1 MKRKISILSLVFFVA
16 SLITPIS
23 AVNATEIINENSSI
37 NITESIDNSEEEITN
52 GNKEDIKE
60 DALNKEGISNEEIT
74 INKEETIQEEKV
86 NDIQEIKTSLEEDEE
101 TVQPN
106 SIIED
111 ENLFDSKYNKNYI
124 NNTPIPQLYRASE
137 DTSNEINEFLSPKEI
152 IDNYEVL
159 ETKTND
165 EYEIALA
172 YSDGSYY
179 FVGSANNYEE
189 AIQILENTP
198 LPMSEDSIIPVIIN
212 RNGQV
217 VYSTNAMA
225 YILNTSN
232 ATVNIHTTSALN
244 NAFTYVNQAYVSDI
258 PLIETTSNAAKI
270 QVSGYT
276 GWVRSNFDNETL
288 SDIRIVP
295 MNQVTNPSYY
305 ISEGGILYHYISKDL
320 TGNNG
325 YKIAIGASPSYLS
338 ENTRYFSY
346 DGNYFY
352 NGSNIENGLN
362 AVVNDLK
369 CGNNNNAVNKNNPF
383 YLYYQY
389 LPMRTKTVYTAAQL
403 DNYINAKTQSNSKL
417 RGIGQALKDAEEKYG
432 INALIILGVA
442 INESGWGTSTI
453 AQQKNNLFGIK
464 AYDSNT
470 SAADVFAT
478 PGDSVIEFA
487 KNYMSKGYTNPADWR
502 HFGGLLGNKSL
513 GTNVK
518 YASDPFWGEKAARY
532 AFDVD
537 LYLSGNNVKTLID
550 TNRYK
555 IGMYTS
561 SNEVKNSSGSTLYK
575 IDNNHG
581 WIGATFAFANND
593 IVYVNGQAKYQIYPE
608 RNTVVTDTTYDGSYD
623 WNSKGYIN
631 TSGIKII
638 SDGNNSTVIGT
649 PAVVYSTH
657 IQNVGWQSNK
667 SNGQMAGTEGESLR
681 LEGIKISLDNYPGA
695 SIKYST
701 HIQNVGWQDWKYN
714 GEASGTEGKS
724 LRLEGIKIEATG
736 LPEGLEVQYRV
747 HVQNVGWQEWKS
759 SGEIAGTE
767 GKSLRLEA
775 IEIRIAE
782 KTPKITYKTHVQNQ
796 GWQNFVSNGQM
807 SGTEGK
813 SLRLEGIVINATN
826 LPSGAYIRY
835 RTHIQDIGWQ
845 SWKTGGQVS
854 GTEGQSKR
862 LEAIQIELVGAPGY
876 HVEYRTHV
884 QNVGWQSWKR
894 DGAISGTE
902 GKSLRLEGIEIR
914 IVKD

>member
-1 MKRKISILSLVFFVA
+1 MKRRISILSLVFFIA

-23 AVNATEIINENSSI
+23 NTNATEITNENSSI
-37 NITESIDNSEEEITN
+37 TITEGIDN
-52 GNKEDIKE
+52 
-60 DALNKEGISNEEIT
+60 NEEKV
-74 INKEETIQEEKV
+74 INDYEGDRIEDTSNDEEKSSGEADVTEEETIQESSA
-86 NDIQEIKTSLEEDEE
+86 NDVQAVHNSNQEVEE
-101 TVQPN
+101 VQPN
-106 SIIED
+106 SISEE
-111 ENLFDSKYNKNYI
+111 ENLLNTKYDKIYVDNV
-124 NNTPIPQLYRASE
+124 PSPQLYESSNDSSE
-137 DTSNEINEFLSPKEI
+137 EINEFLSPKAI

-159 ETKTND
+159 ETKTD
-165 EYEIALA
+165 YAYEIALA
-172 YSDGSYY
+172 YGDGSYY
-179 FVGSANNYEE
+179 FVGSANSYEE
-189 AIQILENTP
+189 AMQILKNTS
-198 LPMSEDSIIPVIIN
+198 LPISEDSIIPVIIN

-232 ATVNIHTTSALN
+232 ATVNIYTTSTLSD
-244 NAFTYVNQAYVSDI
+244 AFTYVNQAYVSDI
-258 PLIETTSNAAKI
+258 PLIETTSNAAKV

-276 GWVRSNFDNETL
+276 GWVRSNLNNEGL
-288 SDIRIVP
+288 SDIKIVP
-295 MNQVTNPSYY
+295 MNQVKNPSYY
-305 ISEGGILYHYISKDL
+305 IVESGILYHFISSDL
-320 TGNNG
+320 TGGGG
-325 YKIAIGASPSYLS
+325 YKIAIGAAPSYLS

-352 NGSNIENGLN
+352 NGSNIESGLN

-389 LPMRTKTVYTAAQL
+389 LPMRTKTVYTATQL

-432 INALIILGVA
+432 VNALIILGVA

-470 SAADVFAT
+470 GAADVFAT

-487 KNYMSKGYTNPADWR
+487 KNYMSKGYTNPTDWR
-502 HFGGLLGNKSL
+502 HFGGLLGNK
-513 GTNVK
+513 GVGANVK

-532 AFDVD
+532 AFDAD
-537 LYLSGNNVKTLID
+537 LYLSGNKVSSLID

-561 SNEVKNSSGSTLYK
+561 SNEVKNSSGSTIYK
-575 IDNNHG
+575 VDNNYG

-593 IVYVNGQAKYQIYPE
+593 VVYVNGQAMYQIYPE
-608 RNTVVTDTTYDGSYD
+608 RNTSVSDTSYNGD
-623 WNSKGYIN
+623 YNWDSKGYIN
-631 TSGIKII
+631 TSGVKII
-638 SDGNNSTVIGT
+638 SDGSNSTATGI
-649 PAVVYSTH
+649 PSVVYSTH

-667 SNGQMAGTEGESLR
+667 NNGQTSGTEGKSLR
-681 LEGIKISLDNYPGA
+681 LEGIRINLENYPGA

-701 HIQNVGWQDWKYN
+701 HIQNVGWQEWKYN
-714 GEASGTEGKS
+714 GEMSGTEGKS

-767 GKSLRLEA
+767 GESLRLEA

-782 KTPKITYKTHVQNQ
+782 KTPKISYKTHVQYD
-796 GWQNFVSNGQM
+796 GWQDFVSNGEM
-807 SGTEGK
+807 SGTEGR
-813 SLRLEGIVINATN
+813 SLRLEGIVIDTKN
-826 LPSGAYIRY
+826 LPEGAYVKY
-835 RTHIQDIGWQ
+835 RTHIQDVGWQ

-876 HVEYRTHV
+876 HVEYRTHI
-884 QNVGWQSWKR
+884 QNQGWQSWKR

-914 IVKD
+914 IVQD

>member
-1 MKRKISILSLVFFVA
+1 MKRRISILSLVFFIA

-23 AVNATEIINENSSI
+23 NANATEITNENSSI
-37 NITESIDNSEEEITN
+37 TITEGIDN
-52 GNKEDIKE
+52 
-60 DALNKEGISNEEIT
+60 NEEKV
-74 INKEETIQEEKV
+74 INDYEGDRIEDTSNDEEKSSGEADVTEEETIQESSA
-86 NDIQEIKTSLEEDEE
+86 NDVQAVHNSNQEVEE
-101 TVQPN
+101 VQPN
-106 SIIED
+106 SISEE
-111 ENLFDSKYNKNYI
+111 ENLLNTKYDKIYVDNV
-124 NNTPIPQLYRASE
+124 PSPQLYESSNDSSE
-137 DTSNEINEFLSPKEI
+137 EINEFLSPKAI

-159 ETKTND
+159 ETKTD
-165 EYEIALA
+165 DAYEIALA
-172 YSDGSYY
+172 YDDGSYY
-179 FVGSANNYEE
+179 FVGSANSYEE
-189 AIQILENTP
+189 AIKILETTP
-198 LPMSEDSIIPVIIN
+198 LPMDEGSIIPVIIN

-232 ATVNIHTTSALN
+232 ATVNIYTTSALN

-258 PLIETTSNAAKI
+258 PLIETTSNAAKV

-276 GWVRSNFDNETL
+276 GWIRSNLDNESL

-295 MNQVTNPSYY
+295 MNQVKNPSYY
-305 ISEGGILYHYISKDL
+305 IVESGILYHFISSDL
-320 TGNNG
+320 TGGGG
-325 YKIAIGASPSYLS
+325 YKIAIGAAPSYLS

-352 NGSNIENGLN
+352 NGSNIESGLN

-389 LPMRTKTVYTAAQL
+389 LPMRTKTVYTATQL

-432 INALIILGVA
+432 VNALIILGVA

-470 SAADVFAT
+470 GAADVFAT

-487 KNYMSKGYTNPADWR
+487 KNYMSKGYTNPTDWR
-502 HFGGLLGNKSL
+502 HFGGLLGNK
-513 GTNVK
+513 GVGANVK

-532 AFDVD
+532 AFDAD
-537 LYLSGNNVKTLID
+537 LYLSGNKVSSLID

-561 SNEVKNSSGSTLYK
+561 SNEVKNSSGSTIYK
-575 IDNNHG
+575 VDNNHG

-593 IVYVNGQAKYQIYPE
+593 VVYVNGQAMYQIYPE
-608 RNTVVTDTTYDGSYD
+608 RNTSVSDTSYNGD
-623 WNSKGYIN
+623 YNWDSKGYIN
-631 TSGIKII
+631 TSGVKII
-638 SDGNNSTVIGT
+638 SDGSNSTATGI
-649 PAVVYSTH
+649 PSVVYSTH

-667 SNGQMAGTEGESLR
+667 NNGQTSGTEGKSLR
-681 LEGIKISLDNYPGA
+681 LEGIRINLENYPGA

-701 HIQNVGWQDWKYN
+701 HIQNVGWQEWKYN
-714 GEASGTEGKS
+714 GEMSGTEGKS

-782 KTPKITYKTHVQNQ
+782 KTPKISYKTHVQYD
-796 GWQNFVSNGQM
+796 GWQDFVSNGEM
-807 SGTEGK
+807 SGTEGR
-813 SLRLEGIVINATN
+813 SLRLEGIVIDTKN
-826 LPSGAYIRY
+826 LPEGAYVKY
-835 RTHIQDIGWQ
+835 RTHIQDVGWQ

-876 HVEYRTHV
+876 HVEYRTHI
-884 QNVGWQSWKR
+884 QNQGWQSWKR

-914 IVKD
+914 IVQD

>member
-1 MKRKISILSLVFFVA
+1 MKRRISILSLVFFIA

-23 AVNATEIINENSSI
+23 NANATEITNENSSI
-37 NITESIDNSEEEITN
+37 TITEGIDN
-52 GNKEDIKE
+52 
-60 DALNKEGISNEEIT
+60 NEEKV
-74 INKEETIQEEKV
+74 INDYEGDRIEDTSNDEEKSSGEADVTEEETIQESSA
-86 NDIQEIKTSLEEDEE
+86 NDVQAVHNSNQEVEE
-101 TVQPN
+101 VQPN
-106 SIIED
+106 SISEE
-111 ENLFDSKYNKNYI
+111 ENLLNTKYDKIYVDNV
-124 NNTPIPQLYRASE
+124 PSPQLYESSNDSSE
-137 DTSNEINEFLSPKEI
+137 EINEFLSPKAI

-159 ETKTND
+159 ETKTD
-165 EYEIALA
+165 DAYEIALA
-172 YSDGSYY
+172 YDDGSYY
-179 FVGSANNYEE
+179 FVGSANSYEE
-189 AIQILENTP
+189 AIKILETTP
-198 LPMSEDSIIPVIIN
+198 LPMDEGSIIPVIIN

-232 ATVNIHTTSALN
+232 ATVNIYTTSALN

-258 PLIETTSNAAKI
+258 PLIETTSNAAKV

-276 GWVRSNFDNETL
+276 GWIRSNLDNESL

-295 MNQVTNPSYY
+295 MNQVKNPSYY
-305 ISEGGILYHYISKDL
+305 IVESGILYHFISSDL
-320 TGNNG
+320 TGGGG
-325 YKIAIGASPSYLS
+325 YKIAIGAAPSYLS

-352 NGSNIENGLN
+352 NGSNIESGLN

-389 LPMRTKTVYTAAQL
+389 LPMRTKTVYTATQL

-432 INALIILGVA
+432 VNALIILGVA

-470 SAADVFAT
+470 GAADVFAT
-478 PGDSVIEFA
+478 PGDSVLEFA
-487 KNYMSKGYTNPADWR
+487 KNYMSKGYTNPTDWR
-502 HFGGLLGNKSL
+502 HFGGLLGNK
-513 GTNVK
+513 GVGANVK

-532 AFDVD
+532 AFDAD
-537 LYLSGNNVKTLID
+537 LYLSGNKVSSLID

-561 SNEVKNSSGSTLYK
+561 SNEVKNSSGSTIYK
-575 IDNNHG
+575 VDNNHG

-593 IVYVNGQAKYQIYPE
+593 VVYVNGQAMYQIYPE
-608 RNTVVTDTTYDGSYD
+608 RNTSVSDTSYNGD
-623 WNSKGYIN
+623 YNWDSKGYIN
-631 TSGIKII
+631 TSGVKII
-638 SDGNNSTVIGT
+638 SDGSNSTATGI
-649 PAVVYSTH
+649 PSVVYSTH

-667 SNGQMAGTEGESLR
+667 NNGQTSGTEGKSLR
-681 LEGIKISLDNYPGA
+681 LEGIRINLENYPGA

-701 HIQNVGWQDWKYN
+701 HIQNVGWQEWKYN
-714 GEASGTEGKS
+714 GEMSGTEGKS

-782 KTPKITYKTHVQNQ
+782 KTPKISYKTHVQYD
-796 GWQNFVSNGQM
+796 GWQDFVSNGEM
-807 SGTEGK
+807 SGTEGR
-813 SLRLEGIVINATN
+813 SLRLEGIVIDTKN
-826 LPSGAYIRY
+826 LPEGAYVNY
-835 RTHIQDIGWQ
+835 RTHIQDVGWQ

-876 HVEYRTHV
+876 HVEYRTHI
-884 QNVGWQSWKR
+884 QNQGWQSWKR

-914 IVKD
+914 IVQD

>member
-1 MKRKISILSLVFFVA
+1 MKRRISILSLVFFIA

-23 AVNATEIINENSSI
+23 NANATEITNENSSI
-37 NITESIDNSEEEITN
+37 TITEGIDN
-52 GNKEDIKE
+52 
-60 DALNKEGISNEEIT
+60 NEEKV
-74 INKEETIQEEKV
+74 INDYEGDIIEDTSNDEEKSSGEADVTEEETIQESSA
-86 NDIQEIKTSLEEDEE
+86 NDVQAVHNSNQEVEE
-101 TVQPN
+101 VQPN
-106 SIIED
+106 SISEE
-111 ENLFDSKYNKNYI
+111 ENLLNTKYDKIYVDNV
-124 NNTPIPQLYRASE
+124 PSPQLYESSNDSSE
-137 DTSNEINEFLSPKEI
+137 EINEFLSPKAI

-159 ETKTND
+159 ETKTD
-165 EYEIALA
+165 DAYEIALA
-172 YSDGSYY
+172 YDDGSYY
-179 FVGSANNYEE
+179 FVGSANSYEE
-189 AIQILENTP
+189 AIKILETTP
-198 LPMSEDSIIPVIIN
+198 LPMDEGSIIPVIIN

-232 ATVNIHTTSALN
+232 ATVNIYTTSALN

-258 PLIETTSNAAKI
+258 PLIETTSNAAKV

-276 GWVRSNFDNETL
+276 GWIRSNLDNESL

-295 MNQVTNPSYY
+295 MNQVKNPSYY
-305 ISEGGILYHYISKDL
+305 ISEGGILYHYISSDL
-320 TGNNG
+320 TGGGG
-325 YKIAIGASPSYLS
+325 YKIAIGAAPSYLS

-352 NGSNIENGLN
+352 NGSNIESGLN

-389 LPMRTKTVYTAAQL
+389 LPMRTKTVYTATQL

-432 INALIILGVA
+432 VNALIILGVA

-470 SAADVFAT
+470 GAADVFAT

-487 KNYMSKGYTNPADWR
+487 KNYMSKGYTNPTDWR
-502 HFGGLLGNKSL
+502 HFGGLLGNK
-513 GTNVK
+513 GVGANVK

-532 AFDVD
+532 AFDAD
-537 LYLSGNNVKTLID
+537 LYLSGNKVSSLID

-561 SNEVKNSSGSTLYK
+561 SNEVKNSSGSTIYK
-575 IDNNHG
+575 VDNNHG

-593 IVYVNGQAKYQIYPE
+593 VVYVNGQAMYQIYPE
-608 RNTVVTDTTYDGSYD
+608 RNTSVSDTSYNGD
-623 WNSKGYIN
+623 YNWDSKGYIN
-631 TSGIKII
+631 TSGVKII
-638 SDGNNSTVIGT
+638 SDGSNSTATGM
-649 PAVVYSTH
+649 PSVVYSTH

-667 SNGQMAGTEGESLR
+667 NNGQTSGTEGKSLR
-681 LEGIKISLDNYPGA
+681 LEGIRINLENYPGA

-701 HIQNVGWQDWKYN
+701 HIQNVGWQEWKYN
-714 GEASGTEGKS
+714 GEMSGTEGKS

-782 KTPKITYKTHVQNQ
+782 KTPKISYKTHVQYD
-796 GWQNFVSNGQM
+796 GWQDFVSNGEM
-807 SGTEGK
+807 SGTEGR
-813 SLRLEGIVINATN
+813 SLRLEGIVIDTKN
-826 LPSGAYIRY
+826 LPEGAYVKY
-835 RTHIQDIGWQ
+835 RTHIQDVGWQ

-876 HVEYRTHV
+876 HVEYRTHI
-884 QNVGWQSWKR
+884 QNQGWQSWKR

-914 IVKD
+914 IVQD

>member
-1 MKRKISILSLVFFVA
+1 MKRRISILSLVFFIA

-23 AVNATEIINENSSI
+23 NANATEITNENSSI
-37 NITESIDNSEEEITN
+37 TITEGIDN
-52 GNKEDIKE
+52 
-60 DALNKEGISNEEIT
+60 NEEKV
-74 INKEETIQEEKV
+74 INDYEGDRIEDTSNDEEKSSGEADVTEEETIQESSA
-86 NDIQEIKTSLEEDEE
+86 NDVQAVHNSNQEVEE
-101 TVQPN
+101 VQPN
-106 SIIED
+106 SISEE
-111 ENLFDSKYNKNYI
+111 ENLLNTKYDKIYVDNV
-124 NNTPIPQLYRASE
+124 PSPQLYESSNDSSE
-137 DTSNEINEFLSPKEI
+137 EINEFLSPKAI

-159 ETKTND
+159 ETKTD
-165 EYEIALA
+165 DAYEIALA
-172 YSDGSYY
+172 YDDGSYY
-179 FVGSANNYEE
+179 FVGSANSYEE
-189 AIQILENTP
+189 AIKILETTP
-198 LPMSEDSIIPVIIN
+198 LPMDEGSIIPVIIN

-232 ATVNIHTTSALN
+232 ATVNIYTTSALN

-258 PLIETTSNAAKI
+258 PLIETTSNAAKV

-276 GWVRSNFDNETL
+276 GWIRSNLDNESV

-295 MNQVTNPSYY
+295 MNQVKNPSYY
-305 ISEGGILYHYISKDL
+305 ISEGGILYHYISSDL
-320 TGNNG
+320 TGGGG
-325 YKIAIGASPSYLS
+325 YKIAIGAAPSYLS

-352 NGSNIENGLN
+352 NGSNIESGLN

-389 LPMRTKTVYTAAQL
+389 LPMRTKTVYTATQL

-432 INALIILGVA
+432 VNALIILGVA

-470 SAADVFAT
+470 GAADVFAT

-487 KNYMSKGYTNPADWR
+487 KNYMSKGYTNPTDWR
-502 HFGGLLGNKSL
+502 HFGGLLGNK
-513 GTNVK
+513 GVGANVK

-532 AFDVD
+532 AFDAD
-537 LYLSGNNVKTLID
+537 LYLSGNKVSSLID

-561 SNEVKNSSGSTLYK
+561 SNEVKNSSGSTIYK
-575 IDNNHG
+575 VDNNHG

-593 IVYVNGQAKYQIYPE
+593 VVYVNGQAMYQIYPE
-608 RNTVVTDTTYDGSYD
+608 RNTSVSDTSYNGD
-623 WNSKGYIN
+623 YNWDSKGYIN
-631 TSGIKII
+631 TSGVKII
-638 SDGNNSTVIGT
+638 SDGSNSTATGM
-649 PAVVYSTH
+649 PSVVYSTH

-667 SNGQMAGTEGESLR
+667 NNGQTSGTEGKSLR
-681 LEGIKISLDNYPGA
+681 LEGIRINLENYPGA

-701 HIQNVGWQDWKYN
+701 HIQNVGWQEWKYN
-714 GEASGTEGKS
+714 GEMSGTEGKS

-782 KTPKITYKTHVQNQ
+782 KTPKISYKTHVQYD
-796 GWQNFVSNGQM
+796 GWQDFVSNGEM
-807 SGTEGK
+807 SGTEGR
-813 SLRLEGIVINATN
+813 SLRLEGIVIDTKN
-826 LPSGAYIRY
+826 LPEGAYVKY
-835 RTHIQDIGWQ
+835 RTHIQDVGWQ

-876 HVEYRTHV
+876 HVEYRTHI
-884 QNVGWQSWKR
+884 QNQGWQSWKR

-914 IVKD
+914 IVQD

>member
-1 MKRKISILSLVFFVA
+1 MKRRISILSLVFFIA

-23 AVNATEIINENSSI
+23 NANATEITNENSSI
-37 NITESIDNSEEEITN
+37 TITEGIDN
-52 GNKEDIKE
+52 
-60 DALNKEGISNEEIT
+60 NEEKV
-74 INKEETIQEEKV
+74 INDYEGDRIEDTSNDEEKSSGEADVTEEETIQESSA
-86 NDIQEIKTSLEEDEE
+86 NDVQAVHNSNQEVEE
-101 TVQPN
+101 VQPN
-106 SIIED
+106 SISEE
-111 ENLFDSKYNKNYI
+111 ENLLNTKYDKIYVDNV
-124 NNTPIPQLYRASE
+124 PSPQLYESSNDSSE
-137 DTSNEINEFLSPKEI
+137 EINEFLSPKAI

-159 ETKTND
+159 ETKTD
-165 EYEIALA
+165 DAYEIALA
-172 YSDGSYY
+172 YDDGSYY
-179 FVGSANNYEE
+179 FVGSANSYEE
-189 AIQILENTP
+189 SIKILETTP
-198 LPMSEDSIIPVIIN
+198 LPMDEGSIIPVIIN

-232 ATVNIHTTSALN
+232 ATVNIYTTSALN

-258 PLIETTSNAAKI
+258 PLIETTSNAAKV

-276 GWVRSNFDNETL
+276 GWIRSNLDNESL

-295 MNQVTNPSYY
+295 MNQVKNPSYY
-305 ISEGGILYHYISKDL
+305 ISEGGILYHYISSDL
-320 TGNNG
+320 TGGGG
-325 YKIAIGASPSYLS
+325 YKIAIGAAPSYLS

-352 NGSNIENGLN
+352 NGSNIESGLN

-389 LPMRTKTVYTAAQL
+389 LPMRTKTVYTATQL

-432 INALIILGVA
+432 VNALIILGVA

-470 SAADVFAT
+470 GAADVFAT

-487 KNYMSKGYTNPADWR
+487 KNYMSKGYTNPTDWR
-502 HFGGLLGNKSL
+502 HFGGLLGNK
-513 GTNVK
+513 GVGANVK

-532 AFDVD
+532 AFDAD
-537 LYLSGNNVKTLID
+537 LYLSGNKVSSLID

-561 SNEVKNSSGSTLYK
+561 SNEVKNSSGSTIYK
-575 IDNNHG
+575 VDNNHG

-593 IVYVNGQAKYQIYPE
+593 VVYVNGQAMYQIYPE
-608 RNTVVTDTTYDGSYD
+608 RNTSVSDTSYNGD
-623 WNSKGYIN
+623 YNWDSKGYIN
-631 TSGIKII
+631 TSGVKII
-638 SDGNNSTVIGT
+638 SDGSNSTATGI
-649 PAVVYSTH
+649 PSVVYSTH

-667 SNGQMAGTEGESLR
+667 NNGQTSGTEGKSLR
-681 LEGIKISLDNYPGA
+681 LEGLRINLENYPGA

-701 HIQNVGWQDWKYN
+701 HIQNVGWQEWKYN
-714 GEASGTEGKS
+714 GEMSGTEGKS

-782 KTPKITYKTHVQNQ
+782 KTPKISYKTHVQYD
-796 GWQNFVSNGQM
+796 GWQDFVSNGEM
-807 SGTEGK
+807 SGTEGR
-813 SLRLEGIVINATN
+813 SLRLEGIVIDTKN
-826 LPSGAYIRY
+826 LPEGAYVKY
-835 RTHIQDIGWQ
+835 RTHIQDVGWQ

-876 HVEYRTHV
+876 HVEYRTHI
-884 QNVGWQSWKR
+884 QNQGWQSWKR

-914 IVKD
+914 IVQD

>member
-1 MKRKISILSLVFFVA
+1 MKRRISILSLVFFIA

-23 AVNATEIINENSSI
+23 NANATEITNENSSI
-37 NITESIDNSEEEITN
+37 TITEGIDN
-52 GNKEDIKE
+52 
-60 DALNKEGISNEEIT
+60 NEEKV
-74 INKEETIQEEKV
+74 INDYEGDRIEDTSNYEEKSSGEADVTEEETIQESSA
-86 NDIQEIKTSLEEDEE
+86 NDVQAVHNSNQEVEE
-101 TVQPN
+101 VQPN
-106 SIIED
+106 SISEE
-111 ENLFDSKYNKNYI
+111 ENLLNTKYDKIYVDNV
-124 NNTPIPQLYRASE
+124 PSPQLYESSNDSSE
-137 DTSNEINEFLSPKEI
+137 EINEFLSPKAI

-159 ETKTND
+159 ETKTD
-165 EYEIALA
+165 DAYEIALA
-172 YSDGSYY
+172 YDDGSYY
-179 FVGSANNYEE
+179 FVGSANSYEE
-189 AIQILENTP
+189 AIKILETTP
-198 LPMSEDSIIPVIIN
+198 LPMDEGSIIPVIIN

-232 ATVNIHTTSALN
+232 ATVNIYTTSALN

-258 PLIETTSNAAKI
+258 PLIETTSNAAKV

-276 GWVRSNFDNETL
+276 GWIRSNLDNESL

-295 MNQVTNPSYY
+295 MNQVKNPSYY
-305 ISEGGILYHYISKDL
+305 IVESGILYHFISSDL
-320 TGNNG
+320 TGGGG
-325 YKIAIGASPSYLS
+325 YKIAIGAAPSYLS

-352 NGSNIENGLN
+352 NGSNIESGLN

-389 LPMRTKTVYTAAQL
+389 LPMRTKTVYTATQL

-432 INALIILGVA
+432 VNALIILGVA

-470 SAADVFAT
+470 GAADVFAT

-487 KNYMSKGYTNPADWR
+487 KNYMSKGYTNPTDWR
-502 HFGGLLGNKSL
+502 HFGGLLGNK
-513 GTNVK
+513 GVGANVK

-532 AFDVD
+532 AFDAD
-537 LYLSGNNVKTLID
+537 LYLSGNKVSSLID

-561 SNEVKNSSGSTLYK
+561 SNEVKNSSGSTIYK
-575 IDNNHG
+575 VDNNHG

-593 IVYVNGQAKYQIYPE
+593 VVYVNGQAMYQIYPE
-608 RNTVVTDTTYDGSYD
+608 RNTSVSDTSYNGD
-623 WNSKGYIN
+623 YNWDAKGYIN
-631 TSGIKII
+631 TSGVKII
-638 SDGNNSTVIGT
+638 SDGSNSTATGM
-649 PAVVYSTH
+649 PSVVYSTH

-667 SNGQMAGTEGESLR
+667 NNGQTSGTEGKSLR
-681 LEGIKISLDNYPGA
+681 LEGIRINLENYPGA

-701 HIQNVGWQDWKYN
+701 HIQNVGWQEWKYN
-714 GEASGTEGKS
+714 GEMSGTEGKS

-782 KTPKITYKTHVQNQ
+782 KTPKISYKTHVQYD
-796 GWQNFVSNGQM
+796 GWQDFVSNGEM
-807 SGTEGK
+807 SGTEGR
-813 SLRLEGIVINATN
+813 SLRLEGIVIDTKN
-826 LPSGAYIRY
+826 LPEGAYVKY
-835 RTHIQDIGWQ
+835 RTHIQDVGWQ

-876 HVEYRTHV
+876 HVEYRTHI
-884 QNVGWQSWKR
+884 QNQGWQSWKR

-914 IVKD
+914 IVQD

>member
-1 MKRKISILSLVFFVA
+1 MKRRISILSLVFFIA

-23 AVNATEIINENSSI
+23 NANATEITNENSSI
-37 NITESIDNSEEEITN
+37 TITEGIDN
-52 GNKEDIKE
+52 
-60 DALNKEGISNEEIT
+60 NEEKV
-74 INKEETIQEEKV
+74 INDYEGDRIEDTSNDEEKSSGEADVTEEETIQESSA
-86 NDIQEIKTSLEEDEE
+86 NDVQAVHNSNQEVEE
-101 TVQPN
+101 VQPN
-106 SIIED
+106 SISEE
-111 ENLFDSKYNKNYI
+111 ENLLNTKYDKIYVDNVPSPQIYESSNDS
-124 NNTPIPQLYRASE
+124 SE
-137 DTSNEINEFLSPKEI
+137 EINEFLSPKAI

-159 ETKTND
+159 ETKTD
-165 EYEIALA
+165 DAYEIALA
-172 YSDGSYY
+172 YDDGSYY
-179 FVGSANNYEE
+179 FVGSANSYEE
-189 AIQILENTP
+189 AIKILETTP
-198 LPMSEDSIIPVIIN
+198 LPMDEGSIIPVIIN

-225 YILNTSN
+225 YIVNTSN
-232 ATVNIHTTSALN
+232 ATVNIYTTSALN

-258 PLIETTSNAAKI
+258 PLIETTSNAAKV

-276 GWVRSNFDNETL
+276 GWIRSNLDNESL

-295 MNQVTNPSYY
+295 MNQVKNPSYY
-305 ISEGGILYHYISKDL
+305 IVESGILYHFISSDL
-320 TGNNG
+320 TGGGG
-325 YKIAIGASPSYLS
+325 YKIAIGAAPSYLS

-352 NGSNIENGLN
+352 NGSNIESGLN

-389 LPMRTKTVYTAAQL
+389 LPMRTKTVYTATQL

-432 INALIILGVA
+432 VNALIILGVA

-470 SAADVFAT
+470 GAADVFAT

-487 KNYMSKGYTNPADWR
+487 KNYMSKGYTNPTDWR
-502 HFGGLLGNKSL
+502 HFGGLLGNK
-513 GTNVK
+513 GVGANVK

-532 AFDVD
+532 AFDAD
-537 LYLSGNNVKTLID
+537 LYLSGNKVSSLID

-561 SNEVKNSSGSTLYK
+561 SNEVKNSSGSTIYK
-575 IDNNHG
+575 VDNNHG

-593 IVYVNGQAKYQIYPE
+593 VVYVNGQAMYQIYPE
-608 RNTVVTDTTYDGSYD
+608 RNTSVSDTSYNGD
-623 WNSKGYIN
+623 YNWDSKGYIN
-631 TSGIKII
+631 TSGVKII
-638 SDGNNSTVIGT
+638 SDGSNSTATGI
-649 PAVVYSTH
+649 PSVVYSTH

-667 SNGQMAGTEGESLR
+667 NNGQTSGTEGKSLR
-681 LEGIKISLDNYPGA
+681 LEGIRINLENYPGA

-701 HIQNVGWQDWKYN
+701 HIQNVGWQEWKYN
-714 GEASGTEGKS
+714 GEMSGTEGKS

-782 KTPKITYKTHVQNQ
+782 KTPKISYKTHVQYD
-796 GWQNFVSNGQM
+796 GWQDFVSNGEM
-807 SGTEGK
+807 SGTEGR
-813 SLRLEGIVINATN
+813 SLRLEGIVIDTKN
-826 LPSGAYIRY
+826 LPEGAYVKY
-835 RTHIQDIGWQ
+835 RTHIQDVGWQ

-876 HVEYRTHV
+876 HVEYRTHI
-884 QNVGWQSWKR
+884 QNQGWQSWKR

-914 IVKD
+914 IVQD